1 MQLWPIELDHV
12 TPDAVA
18 AFVEDNEEKIF
29 APSALFLQEAGVE
42 CPLGIGDCLID
53 IWSRHDYWMPE
64 EIAALSLGKNPTLI
78 NEHTCSPVM
87 LKYGVAQQFI
97 EVLEIVRRS
106 IEAENLFERTQP
118 WYALS
123 WLQTNKIDFP
133 DALRDEVTKLGGAV
147 SDWRIRYERAQEHLL
162 SLEETL
168 SATQDERS
176 RTDAHHAS
184 EVRRMYNWI
193 ENLSGMLEA
202 QEEAQETDKAR
213 IADLEYRLAEAQ
225 HQLEEGAGKS
235 SRGKISGL
243 KNKLTT
249 YQQVVS
255 SLVRIAYKEDLE
267 ESDSELLKEVLDDL
281 ALNGATRTDASLKKV
296 LLESFGKTVD

>member
-1 MQLWPIELDHV
+1 MQLWPIELEQV
-12 TPDAVA
+12 TPEAIV
-18 AFVEDNEEKIF
+18 AFVEDNEELIF

-53 IWSRHDYWMPE
+53 IWSRHDYWTPD

-78 NEHTCSPVM
+78 NEVTCSPVM
-87 LKYGVAQQFI
+87 LKYGVAQQFM
-97 EVLEIVRRS
+97 EVLEIVHRS
-106 IEAENLFERTQP
+106 VEAGSLFEYSKP

-133 DALRDEVTKLGGAV
+133 DELRDEVTKLGGAV
-147 SDWRIRYERAQEHLL
+147 SDWRMRYERAQAHLV
-162 SLEETL
+162 SLQETL

-193 ENLSGMLEA
+193 ENLSGMLNA
-202 QEEAQETDKAR
+202 QEEAQERDKAN
-213 IADLEYRLAEAQ
+213 ITDLEYRLVEVQ
-225 HQLEEGAGKS
+225 QKLEEGAGKNT
-235 SRGKISGL
+235 RGKIAGL

-249 YQQVVS
+249 YRQVVS
-255 SLVRIAYKEDLE
+255 SLVRIAYSEDLK
-267 ESDSELLKEVLDDL
+267 ESDSELLKEILNDL
-281 ALNGATRTDASLKKV
+281 VLNGATRTDASLKKV
-296 LLESFGKTVD
+296 LLESFGEKED